1 MVLSCDWLFVLNV
14 GEFSFV
20 CYFHPPSIIP
30 CMAEPLKFKPF
41 GFSALTLMLIGWGG
55 LYLIVNNTLPDVWP
69 RWGFFVLMLIAIAG
83 TMLPIIYFLHRRFPD
98 EPPADANVIAR
109 QSLWFGVYAVT
120 LVWLQLGQL
129 VTVYVIIG
137 LAFGL
142 IAIEYFIRLRE
153 RAHWTPPSNPDEP
166 TP

>member
-1 MVLSCDWLFVLNV
+1 
-14 GEFSFV
+14 
-20 CYFHPPSIIP
+20 
-30 CMAEPLKFKPF
+30 MAEPLKFKPF
-41 GFSALTLMLIGWGG
+41 GLSALALMLIGWGG
-55 LYLIVNNTLPDVWP
+55 LYLIVNDTLPEVWP
-69 RWGFFVLMLIAIAG
+69 RWGFFVLLLIAVSG

-120 LVWLQLGQL
+120 LAWLQLGQL

-153 RAHWTPPSNPDEP
+153 RAHWTPPANPDEP
-166 TP
+166 AP